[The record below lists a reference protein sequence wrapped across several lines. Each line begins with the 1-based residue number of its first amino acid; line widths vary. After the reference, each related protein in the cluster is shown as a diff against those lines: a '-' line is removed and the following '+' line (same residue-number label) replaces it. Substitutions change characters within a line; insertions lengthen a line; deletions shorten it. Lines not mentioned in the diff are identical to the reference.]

1 MEDDLRRKE
10 LRLDDRLRQLLREL
24 GKAINESVSDSDQV
38 AEVIGTIRAAGYDI
52 FLVLDATIGL
62 SKRPEDASL
71 VITNQDRRFLKRLH
85 IRMDEDAQ
93 AAVDASAEAQPKKSE
108 ELTSQD
114 MKFLRSLKISLDE
127 DSK

>member
-1 MEDDLRRKE
+1 M
-10 LRLDDRLRQLLREL
+10 RLDDRLRQLLREL

-38 AEVIGTIRAAGYDI
+38 VDAIGTIRASGYDI

-62 SKRPEDASL
+62 SKRPEDASI
-71 VITNQDRRFLKRLH
+71 VITSQDKRFLKRLH
-85 IRMDEDAQ
+85 IRLDDDGQ
-93 AAVDASAEAQPKKSE
+93 ATVDADAEPRHRRGD

-127 DSK
+127 DAK

>member
-1 MEDDLRRKE
+1 M
-10 LRLDDRLRQLLREL
+10 RLDDRLRQLLREL

-38 AEVIGTIRAAGYDI
+38 ADVIGTIRASGYDI

-62 SKRPEDASL
+62 SKRPGDASL
-71 VITNQDRRFLKRLH
+71 VITNQDKRFLKRLH
-85 IRMDEDAQ
+85 IRLDEEGQ
-93 AAVDASAEAQPKKSE
+93 ATVETEAESSQTWSE

-127 DSK
+127 NAK

>member
-1 MEDDLRRKE
+1 M
-10 LRLDDRLRQLLREL
+10 RLDDRLRQLLREL

-38 AEVIGTIRAAGYDI
+38 ADVIGTIRASGYDI

-71 VITNQDRRFLKRLH
+71 VITSQDKRFLKRLH
-85 IRMDEDAQ
+85 IRLDDEGQ
-93 AAVDASAEAQPKKSE
+93 ATVDADAEPRQRRGDGI
-108 ELTSQD
+108 TSQD

-127 DSK
+127 DAK